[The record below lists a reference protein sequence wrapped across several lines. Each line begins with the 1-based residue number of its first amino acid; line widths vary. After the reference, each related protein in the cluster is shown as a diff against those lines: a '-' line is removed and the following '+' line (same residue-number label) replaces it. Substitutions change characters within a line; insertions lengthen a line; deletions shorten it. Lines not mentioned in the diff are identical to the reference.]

1 MVKTPKTR
9 HSKVHRNPVTIDLG
23 PGEVSRIE
31 EAKPAAEE
39 GSTDVSEAASATVAP
54 DTASATNVSDTPA
67 DVPFGSETTATS
79 DKTQPE
85 PLRGEALDDELASK
99 IGSEPRYATEF
110 GRDAGDGPGDAEP
123 GDEPVAAWRG
133 LLPGLAG
140 GAIALLGAG
149 VLQYAGVLPAPGN
162 PEISGLRTEIGVI
175 RQEIDGLKDNAG
187 LADAEAVRKLTSES
201 SARVDGLAESLDKME
216 ANLAGLRASMSSG
229 GGQDS
234 AALQALDQKVR
245 ELDQTVSGLRNGGTT
260 PELEAAN
267 QKIASLE
274 SALAAA
280 TAAGDSA
287 NRRLVMLEQ
296 QVTGLAGK
304 VEEQASQP
312 RAALAIAAAGLQ
324 SAIDRGGAFAAEVET
339 FAAVA
344 PDAPEL
350 PELRTLA
357 AKGVPSRG
365 DLVAATPAAATAM
378 IEAAQVLDENAG
390 VVDRLLASAKSLVKI
405 RPAGPV
411 EGTGVPE
418 TVSRLEAAVKDG
430 NFAKALA
437 EYDTL
442 PEPVKAA
449 GAGLADSLRERLK
462 VEELV
467 DKAQTSVLK
476 PAGESQ

>member
-23 PGEVSRIE
+23 PEEVSRIE

-39 GSTDVSEAASATVAP
+39 AATDVSGLAAATVAS
-54 DTASATNVSDTPA
+54 DTAAATDVSDTPA
-67 DVPFGSETTATS
+67 DTPHESEAAATP
-79 DKTQPE
+79 DKTQAE
-85 PLRGEALDDELASK
+85 PPRGEALDDELASK
-99 IGSEPRYATEF
+99 VGSQPRYATEF
-110 GRDAGDGPGDAEP
+110 GRDAGDGPVDAEP
-123 GDEPVAAWRG
+123 GDEPVTAWRG
-133 LLPGLAG
+133 LLAGVAG

-149 VLQYAGVLPAPGN
+149 ALQYAGVLPAPGN
-162 PEISGLRTEIGVI
+162 SEINGLRTEIGVI
-175 RQEIDGLKDNAG
+175 RQEIDGFKDSAG
-187 LADAEAVRKLTSES
+187 MADAEAVRKLTSES

-216 ANLAGLRASMSSG
+216 ADLAGLRAGMGSG
-229 GGQDS
+229 GAQDG
-234 AALQALDQKVR
+234 AAVQELDQKVR
-245 ELDQTVSGLRNGGTT
+245 ELDQALAGLRNEGTA

-274 SALAAA
+274 SALTAA
-280 TAAGDSA
+280 TTAADSA
-287 NRRLVMLEQ
+287 KGRLAALEQ
-296 QVTGLAGK
+296 QVAGLAGK
-304 VEEQASQP
+304 VAEQASQP

-324 SAIDRGGAFAAEVET
+324 SAIDRGGPFTAEVET

-344 PDAPEL
+344 PNAPEL
-350 PELRTLA
+350 PELRSLA
-357 AKGVPSRG
+357 AKGVPSRA
-365 DLVAATPAAATAM
+365 DLIAATPGAAAAM
-378 IEAAQVLDENAG
+378 IDASQVLDENAG

-442 PEPVKAA
+442 PEAVKAA
-449 GAGLADSLRERLK
+449 GTGLADSLRERLK

-467 DKAQTSVLK
+467 DQAQASALK